1 MKRILYLNCFSG
13 ISGDMFLG
21 ALLDLLGK
29 EDLNPF
35 VKGLALENFEVTVQR
50 SSKKGISGLDVKVKE
65 KARESHTHRGLKEI
79 GKIIESSAL
88 SPFVREKSLE
98 AFRLLAAAEAAVHGK
113 EPEEVHF
120 HEVGAVDSIIDIIG
134 ACALMEALDPDR
146 VVASAVN
153 VGSGT
158 VLCAHGELPVPAPAT
173 LKLLEGIPVFVKGEP
188 FERAT
193 PTGITLL
200 RAFHAEFEDMPSG
213 IIERVGYGLGD
224 RDSDL
229 PNLLQAVLLR
239 GK

>member
-13 ISGDMFLG
+13 ISGDMLLG
-21 ALLDLLGK
+21 ALLDLLRE

-35 VKGLALENFEVTVQR
+35 IKGLALGNFAVMVRR
-50 SSKKGISGLDVKVKE
+50 SSKKGISGLDVKVRAHE
-65 KARESHTHRGLKEI
+65 GHSHRGLGEI
-79 GKIIESSAL
+79 EKIIESSAL

-98 AFRLLAAAEAAVHGK
+98 AFRLLATAEAAVHGK

-120 HEVGAVDSIIDIIG
+120 HEVGAVDSIIDIVG
-134 ACALMEALDPDR
+134 TCALIEAINPDR
-146 VVASAVN
+146 VVSSAVN
-153 VGSGT
+153 VGSGI
-158 VLCAHGELPVPAPAT
+158 LRCAHGELPVPAPAT
-173 LKLLEGIPVFVKGEP
+173 LKLLEGVPVFVKGEP

-200 RAFHAEFEDMPSG
+200 RAFHVEFEEMPSG